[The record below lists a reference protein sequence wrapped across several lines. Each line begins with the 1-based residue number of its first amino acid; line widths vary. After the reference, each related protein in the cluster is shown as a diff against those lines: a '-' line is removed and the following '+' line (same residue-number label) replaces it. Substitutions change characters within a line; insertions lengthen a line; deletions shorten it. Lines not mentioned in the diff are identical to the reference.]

1 MALPEEET
9 QPAGTWILKTFGPFH
24 AQERFLFYG
33 TGGLMDPKNYTVEP
47 YVLSGSGSAAFW
59 TWDKARWASFG
70 KGFLRSQSIAFFGVG
85 VIGAI
90 FDPLGRDDDAGL
102 DEVWGDIFDWGVPR
116 DMDSASRS
124 LSTWAVERSSSPY
137 WYPGQGLF

>member
-9 QPAGTWILKTFGPFH
+9 QPAGTWILKTFGPFQ

-33 TGGLMDPKNYTVEP
+33 TGGLLDPKNYTLEP
-47 YVLSGSGSAAFW
+47 YALSGGGSAKFW
-59 TWDKARWASFG
+59 AWDKARWASFG
-70 KGFLRSQSIAFFGVG
+70 KGFLQSQAIAFFGVG

-102 DEVWGDIFDWGVPR
+102 DEVWGDIFEWVEPSGEH
-116 DMDSASRS
+116 S
-124 LSTWAVERSSSPY
+124 LSTWAVERSVSPY